1 MMTHAP
7 SRDPHSLTFP
17 IDTPPDFR
25 FEQVAAYLSRSANE
39 CLFSVAEGTL
49 TRCIPVTDKL
59 RPIVR
64 IRPATDGRLNIEM
77 ELGPG
82 TPGSAATGIRADGP
96 ADSGSSTDPDSELTM
111 AVRSIRQF
119 VSEWLDLHADLAP
132 FYELASRDP
141 LLRDAAARFRGLRL
155 VGVPDLF
162 EAVAWAIVGQ
172 QINLPF
178 AYTLKRRL
186 VETFGSSVTDS
197 EGSRH
202 WLFPTAE
209 RIAGL
214 RAADLTALKMTAGK
228 AEYLLRVASLIR
240 DGALTKTQLLA
251 AGDAPSAERML
262 TAIRGIGPWTAH
274 YVAMR
279 CLRYR
284 DAFPIQDVG
293 LHLAIRHRLGL
304 DRKPTLPEIRQYAS
318 AWRGWEA
325 YAVFYLWRT
334 LY

>member
-1 MMTHAP
+1 MKYAP
-7 SRDPHSLTFP
+7 SSAHHPLKLQLDV
-17 IDTPPDFR
+17 PPDFR
-25 FEQVAAYLSRSANE
+25 FEQVTAYLARSANE
-39 CLFSVAEGTL
+39 CLFSAVDGTL

-64 IRPATDGRLNIEM
+64 IRSAAGNRLNVEV
-77 ELGPG
+77 ELDTRSSYPA
-82 TPGSAATGIRADGP
+82 SAAVQADAPMGVERS
-96 ADSGSSTDPDSELTM
+96 ADAEEQALL
-111 AVRSIRQF
+111 AVRQIRQY
-119 VSEWLDLHADLAP
+119 VTEWLDLHTDLAP
-132 FYELASRDP
+132 FYELAARDG
-141 LLRDAAARFRGLRL
+141 LLRDPAARFRGLRL

-162 EAVAWAIVGQ
+162 EAVAWAILGQ

-186 VETFGSSVTDS
+186 IETFGSSVTDAY
-197 EGSRH
+197 GNRH
-202 WLFPTAE
+202 WVFPTAE
-209 RIAGL
+209 RIASVQ
-214 RAADLTALKMTAGK
+214 AADLTALKMTAGK
-228 AEYLLRVASLIR
+228 AEYLLRVAGLIR
-240 DGALTKTQLLA
+240 DGALSKAQLLA

-293 LHLAIRHRLGL
+293 LHLAMQHQLGL
-304 DRKPTLPEIRQYAS
+304 DRKPTLPEIRQFAS

>member
-1 MMTHAP
+1 MKHHMP
-7 SRDPHSLTFP
+7 SRAPKPLTLQL
-17 IDTPPDFR
+17 DAPPDFR
-25 FEQVAAYLSRSANE
+25 FEQLAAYLARSSNE
-39 CLFSVAEGTL
+39 CLFSVADGTL

-64 IRPATDGRLNIEM
+64 IRQAPDGRLNVSIELDTRTFDSDATIRA
-77 ELGPG
+77 EGPLGSE
-82 TPGSAATGIRADGP
+82 GSAEADNVKMLV
-96 ADSGSSTDPDSELTM
+96 D
-111 AVRSIRQF
+111 RHIRQY
-119 VSEWLDLHADLAP
+119 VTEWLDLHTDLSP
-132 FYELASRDP
+132 FYELASRDR
-141 LLRDAAARFRGLRL
+141 LLRMPAERFRGLRL

-162 EAVAWAIVGQ
+162 EAVAWAILGQ

-186 VETFGSSVTDS
+186 VEAFGSSVTDA
-197 EGSRH
+197 EGNRH

-214 RAADLTALKMTAGK
+214 QAMDLTELKMTAGK
-228 AEYLLRVASLIR
+228 AEYLLRVAGLIR
-240 DGALTKTQLLA
+240 DGALSKAQLLA
-251 AGDAPSAERML
+251 AGDAPTAERML

-293 LHLAIRHRLGL
+293 LHLAIQHELGL
-304 DRKPTLPEIRQYAS
+304 DRKPTLPEIRQFSS

-325 YAVFYLWRT
+325 YAVVYLWRT